1 MQQLDPVHEL
11 ELATRAI
18 EVRDRAGAVPALRA
32 MATSLA
38 GLLPAATSE
47 QVARLVDQSLPLW
60 IRLQEGSDPARVS
73 TLLGLELEGLS
84 AEDRELEVTR
94 ELVRSAW
101 DRFATLTDGPEGR
114 NGVMAAYGYEGSF
127 GPGEV
132 YAEFG
137 EGEQYGEYG
146 EGEFGQ
152 GEFGQGEQ
160 YGETEYGQGE
170 YNEFGQGEQYGES
183 EQYGEFGEGE
193 YNEFGEGEQYGEA
206 EFGELQEAMPG
217 ELEQFEAELQELN
230 GEYSSPLGE
239 QQEMELAAQL
249 LEIRDE
255 AELEQ
260 FLGGLI
266 KNVAKGVGGFL
277 DSPTG
282 KALGGILKNV
292 AKKAL
297 PMVGGAIGSFVAPGI
312 GTAIGTRLGSM
323 ATKLFEAEV
332 GELEALSQDEA
343 EFEVA
348 RRYVRFSAAATR
360 NAALS
365 PRHGQ
370 PQRTARAAAYGAAR
384 RHAGGVARR
393 YPSFARP
400 GQWHGSQQQRRRRH
414 HHPQQ
419 PGPYPYA
426 AWPYPVPPFPPPYP
440 VPQQEPPQQE
450 PPGGAAPNG
459 AAPKPAG
466 GPPPDAPPPD
476 APPDSGGQSEYGYH
490 GSSSRQGSGGRW
502 VRRGSQIVLYG
513 A

>member
-60 IRLQEGSDPARVS
+60 VRLQAGSDPARVS

-101 DRFATLTDGPEGR
+101 DRFTTLTDGPGGR

-152 GEFGQGEQ
+152 TEYGQTEFGQGEQYGEFGQGEQ
-160 YGETEYGQGE
+160 YGEA
-170 YNEFGQGEQYGES
+170 

-193 YNEFGEGEQYGEA
+193 YNEFGEAEQYGEA
-206 EFGELQEAMPG
+206 EFDELQEAMPG
-217 ELEQFEAELQELN
+217 ELQQFEAELQELN

-239 QQEMELAAQL
+239 QQEAELAAQL

-266 KNVAKGVGGFL
+266 KNVVKGVGGFI

-297 PMVGGAIGSFVAPGI
+297 PVVGGAIGSFVAPGI

-323 ATKLFEAEV
+323 ATKLFEAEL
-332 GELEALSQDEA
+332 GELDELSQDEA
-343 EFEVA
+343 EWEVA

-370 PQRTARAAAYGAAR
+370 PQRTARAAVYGAAR
-384 RHAGGVARR
+384 RHAHGVARR

-414 HHPQQ
+414 HHPQ

-450 PPGGAAPNG
+450 PPGGPAPNG

-466 GPPPDAPPPD
+466 GPPPDGPPPD
-476 APPDSGGQSEYGYH
+476 APPDSGGQSESEYY
-490 GSSSRQGSGGRW
+490 GSSSRQSSGGRW
-502 VRRGSQIVLYG
+502 VRRHGQIVLYG

>member
-18 EVRDRAGAVPALRA
+18 EVRDRAGAGPALRS
-32 MATSLA
+32 MAGGLA
-38 GLLPAATSE
+38 GLSPAASSE

-60 IRLQEGSDPARVS
+60 NQLLDGAGLARVS
-73 TLLGLELEGLS
+73 TVLGLELEGLS
-84 AEDRELEVTR
+84 AEDRELEVAR
-94 ELVRSAW
+94 QLVRSAW
-101 DRFATLTDGPEGR
+101 DRFASLTGGPGEG

-127 GPGEV
+127 APGEIS
-132 YAEFG
+132 AEYG
-137 EGEQYGEYG
+137 ESEQYGEYG
-146 EGEFGQ
+146 QGEFGAAEFGQ
-152 GEFGQGEQ
+152 GEFGEA
-160 YGETEYGQGE
+160 
-170 YNEFGQGEQYGES
+170 

-193 YNEFGEGEQYGEA
+193 SYGEAEYGEA
-206 EFGELQEAMPG
+206 EFGEAEQYGEFGEGESYGESEYGEFQEASFG
-217 ELEQFEAELQELN
+217 ELQQFEEELQELS
-230 GEYSSPLGE
+230 GEFSSPLGE

-332 GELEALSQDEA
+332 GELEGFSQDEA

-365 PRHGQ
+365 QRRGQ
-370 PQRTARAAAYGAAR
+370 PQRVARASAYAAAR
-384 RHAGGVARR
+384 RHAGGVARSF
-393 YPSFARP
+393 PSYARP
-400 GQWHGSQQQRRRRH
+400 GQWHGSQQQRRRRRPH
-414 HHPQQ
+414 HHPAPAYG
-419 PGPYPYA
+419 PGPYAP
-426 AWPYPVPPFPPPYP
+426 WPYPVPAFPPAYP
-440 VPQQEPPQQE
+440 AMAPPSQE
-450 PPGGAAPNG
+450 PPGGGMPDTPAA
-459 AAPKPAG
+459 KKDAG
-466 GPPPDAPPPD
+466 PPDGPPPDAG
-476 APPDSGGQSEYGYH
+476 PDSGGDSGPQTEYG
-490 GSSSRQGSGGRW
+490 SRRSRQSGGRW
-502 VRRGSQIVLYG
+502 SRQGSQIVLYG